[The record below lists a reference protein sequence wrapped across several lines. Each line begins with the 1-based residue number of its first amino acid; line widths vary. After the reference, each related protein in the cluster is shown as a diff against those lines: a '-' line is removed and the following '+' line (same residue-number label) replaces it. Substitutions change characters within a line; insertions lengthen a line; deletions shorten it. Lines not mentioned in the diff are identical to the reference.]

1 MHINLELLE
10 CVYLVSAMLLEIPY
24 VAAHEFDARRRMISK
39 QFHHQLRVSERL
51 SLVGPPDN
59 MREHVVAASKKLK
72 MGDYQ
77 GCFQLIVNEK
87 MRNKVWNLFHKSEEV
102 IGMLKQKIKE
112 AALRCYIFTYAR
124 SYDNMSLDV
133 LSERFELNMEECHR
147 VISKMIINEELA
159 ASWDEPSS
167 SLVLHKTDPSRIQNM
182 TVQLCEK
189 INQMV
194 DMNEKILEW
203 RAGGYRGDNNNVRSY
218 RNDGNQNGYQNQR
231 KYQNSRNY
239 YGQANKRFPSGNRN
253 RNNSYSDQRNRGDRS
268 YQGRNNYYNN
278 RNNNRY

>member
-1 MHINLELLE
+1 
-10 CVYLVSAMLLEIPY
+10 
-24 VAAHEFDARRRMISK
+24 
-39 QFHHQLRVSERL
+39 
-51 SLVGPPDN
+51 
-59 MREHVVAASKKLK
+59 
-72 MGDYQ
+72 MG
-77 GCFQLIVNEK
+77 
-87 MRNKVWNLFHKSEEV
+87 
-102 IGMLKQKIKE
+102 
-112 AALRCYIFTYAR
+112 
-124 SYDNMSLDV
+124 
-133 LSERFELNMEECHR
+133 NMEECHR

-239 YGQANKRFPSGNRN
+239 PSRNRN
-253 RNNSYSDQRNRGDRS
+253 RSNSYSDQRNRGDRS
-268 YQGRNNYYNN
+268 YQGKNNYYNN